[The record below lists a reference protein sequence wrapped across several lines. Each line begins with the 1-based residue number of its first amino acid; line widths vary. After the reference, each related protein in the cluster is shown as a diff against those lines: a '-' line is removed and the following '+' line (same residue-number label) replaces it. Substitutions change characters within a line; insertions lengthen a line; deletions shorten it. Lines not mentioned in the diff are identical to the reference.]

1 MGSFVRDALAAI
13 ELLSDIS
20 SIRAP
25 MSPATPTTCS
35 YKARAPRGA
44 VEASPPDRTSRTA
57 RLGHRILGDIGIRIG
72 VRHLI
77 ADGKELVRDPG

>member
-1 MGSFVRDALAAI
+1 MGSFVRKALSTI
-13 ELLSDIS
+13 EFFGDIP

-25 MSPATPTTCS
+25 MSPVPTTTRS
-35 YKARAPRGA
+35 YKARALRGA